1 MAAITSLR
9 KDTVSA
15 ADADDKATALSA
27 QTKLGTEQFTGPQI
41 TAHEQILFQS
51 SRAKHLP
58 HFSKRNVVVFHA
70 VGDRAFTEVIV
81 LLCRSGTL
89 GRALLL
95 LGCRALGRTGLLRA
109 IVTASAPSTTA

>member
-15 ADADDKATALSA
+15 AVADDKATALSA

-41 TAHEQILFQS
+41 TAREQVLFQS
-51 SRAKHLP
+51 SRAKRLL

-81 LLCRSGTL
+81 LWRRSWAL

-95 LGCRALGRTGLLRA
+95 GWCRALGRTGCWTV
-109 IVTASAPSTTA
+109 VTAATTA